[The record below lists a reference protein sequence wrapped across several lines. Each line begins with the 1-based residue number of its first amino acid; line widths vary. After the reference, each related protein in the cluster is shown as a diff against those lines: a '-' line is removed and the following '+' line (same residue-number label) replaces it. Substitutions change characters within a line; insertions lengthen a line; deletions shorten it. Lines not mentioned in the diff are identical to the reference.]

1 MIHLSHEL
9 MEYLIPFF
17 EFLVLVL
24 NLLSIFIL
32 LWGIAIVVYDF
43 ITSECKTKDRILL
56 AQQNTFI
63 KGYFGSYVLLSLEI
77 LIAADIME
85 SILNPTFSD
94 IARLAAIVII
104 RTLISYFLNQ
114 EIKEAILHDDLH
126 PHVTTLGKKEKL

>member
-43 ITSECKTKDRILL
+43 VTSECKTKDRILL

-85 SILNPTFSD
+85 SILNPTFTD

-114 EIKEAILHDDLH
+114 EIKEAIHQDDLH
-126 PHVTTLGKKEKL
+126 PHVTTLGRKEKL